1 MKTINILDPDALSAD
16 DSIKL
21 HEVARYIYKAKK
33 TTMLTG
39 AGISCNA
46 GIPDFRSDDGLYN
59 IVKAKYPS
67 SFIKGQDLFDISLFR
82 SNETLLIFCTFME
95 GLYKYSLQAK
105 ATETHKFIKTLKEK
119 NKLLRC
125 YTQNIDSIEKSL
137 DLNCGIDSAHFNEI
151 ELGLARTFRDN
162 WKDLDVVQLHGNLHK
177 LSCTQ
182 CLTHYEWTAESQTK
196 LREGENPECENC
208 YLKFQERLYAGK
220 RMTGN
225 IGILRPDIVL
235 YGENHPQSEIL
246 ARGLNIDMG
255 MKCDLV
261 LIMGTLLKVD
271 GVKKL
276 VRSVCKNVRERG
288 GKVVFVNKSPVAKQ
302 FASLVDYEVLC
313 DCDDFIRALRHE
325 IPDLFLTQEQLDSKK
340 LQGKQ
345 SPSKPYDHIKNE
357 QPEGVKLE
365 TTTARVK
372 IENPTNRVKLEKSKH
387 HAIKSEAG
395 PGVGLGNAR
404 DTVLTPPNTPTKKR
418 ALASERKRPTLKACR
433 NKKAKVEP
441 HFPSPCPS
449 FTESIKIESESDVAT
464 DCDDFDGSTENKENM
479 DGRVAKQENAV
490 CEAMRVGA

>member
-1 MKTINILDPDALSAD
+1 MKTINISDPQQVSAE

-21 HEVARYIYKAKK
+21 HELAKYIYKAKK

-59 IVKAKYPS
+59 IVKAKYPT

-95 GLYKYSLQAK
+95 GLYKFSLQAK

-125 YTQNIDSIEKSL
+125 YTQNIDSLEKSL
-137 DLNCGIDSAHFNEI
+137 NLNCGIDSAKFNEI
-151 ELGLARTFRDN
+151 ELGLARSFREN

-182 CLTHYEWTAESQTK
+182 CLTHYEWTPERQNK
-196 LREGENPECENC
+196 LKEGENPECANC
-208 YLKFQERLYAGK
+208 HSKFQERLYAGK

-246 ARGLNIDMG
+246 AKGLNIDMG

-261 LIMGTLLKVD
+261 LIMGTSLKVD

-276 VRSVCKNVRERG
+276 VRSVSKNVRERG
-288 GKVVFVNKSPVAKQ
+288 GKVVFVNKTPAAKQ
-302 FASLVDYEVLC
+302 FASLIDYEVLC
-313 DCDDFIRALRHE
+313 DCDDFVRALRNE

-345 SPSKPYDHIKNE
+345 SASPATYAYVKKELMAGIKRE
-357 QPEGVKLE
+357 ASLMED
-365 TTTARVK
+365 
-372 IENPTNRVKLEKSKH
+372 ENRGRK
-387 HAIKSEAG
+387 
-395 PGVGLGNAR
+395 
-404 DTVLTPPNTPTKKR
+404 TVLTPPNTPTKKR
-418 ALASERKRPTLKACR
+418 GSAVATGGKITKPALKRTQNK
-433 NKKAKVEP
+433 NKKVKLEGDL
-441 HFPSPCPS
+441 PSPCLS
-449 FTESIKIESESDVAT
+449 FTECIKVESDVEVAT
-464 DCDDFDGSTENKENM
+464 DCDEYDGSSDKENISSIKI
-479 DGRVAKQENAV
+479 KQERDAFTGGQ
-490 CEAMRVGA
+490 RVLV